1 MDKGSGRSLNAMVCL
16 LAGLSSVAAAQDATP
31 QKRRIDQLLTHAC
44 SEIAPHAEDFPAEEV
59 RRATQYFT
67 PLFLP
72 GPDGKLRPEDRH
84 ACLKVEGSCVVGD
97 YLYNYPDAYGVR
109 RDTIAYKFGKGN
121 GASRYNTTNALD
133 PCRTLAAD
141 PSVYPI
147 GTVIFVPDMRNKI
160 CPQSGMAVD
169 GCFIIGDIGSAIRGG
184 QRFDIFTGECS
195 RYSTRTNTCDDR
207 ANEDFV
213 VPRGA
218 KFHVIQRDNSL
229 AVELRRETDAFIVG
243 NWQRRQ

>member
-1 MDKGSGRSLNAMVCL
+1 MRSLNAMVCL
-16 LAGLSSVAAAQDATP
+16 LALAGLSSVGAAQDATP
-31 QKRRIDQLLTHAC
+31 QKRRIEQLLTHAC
-44 SEIAPHAEDFPAEEV
+44 SEIASHAEDFPAEKI

-72 GPDGKLRPEDRH
+72 GPDGKLRPEDRD

-97 YLYNYPDAYGVR
+97 YLYNYPDTDGVR

-141 PSVYPI
+141 SNVYPI
-147 GTVIFVPDMRNKI
+147 GTVIFIPDMRNKM

-169 GCFIIGDIGSAIRGG
+169 GCFVVSDIGSAITGG

-195 RYSTRTNTCDDR
+195 RYSTATNTCGDP
-207 ANEDFV
+207 ANKDFV
-213 VPRGA
+213 APPGA
-218 KFHVIQRDNSL
+218 KFHVIQRDNPL
-229 AVELRRETDAFIVG
+229 AVELRRERDAFISR
-243 NWQRRQ
+243 NWQRGQ